1 MWLKLSSTSLDL
13 HFIRKTEGFQGN
25 PQNLQM
31 PIMGIQ
37 SHLLLF
43 YEKGE
48 CTPPKGQGR
57 RLLGDLTHSVRVL
70 LFLPPQSSLSSA
82 ALPKVLNKFL
92 KPPFTAIFYY
102 SQPSWKSWQHS
113 LCQLSFLPHSYS
125 STQSNLTFA
134 YSIKTFWPRSS
145 LPPYHQIQPSQ
156 QTFRYA
162 PYRNLLSPLGS
173 LKATVLDFL
182 PLSDWPI
189 PRLFCQ
195 IILLYTNPKW
205 RSSPELCAGHLLPL
219 FYALCLGDLIYAHSF
234 HAYKP

>member
-13 HFIRKTEGFQGN
+13 HFVRKTEGFQGN

-37 SHLLLF
+37 SHLLF

-48 CTPPKGQGR
+48 CVPHQKAKAGAC
-57 RLLGDLTHSVRVL
+57 LGILLTHSVSVL
-70 LFLPPQSSLSSA
+70 LFLPPQSSLSSE

-113 LCQLSFLPHSYS
+113 SCQLSFLYS
-125 STQSNLTFA
+125 STRSNLTFA
-134 YSIKTFWPRSS
+134 YSVKTFWPRSS

-156 QTFRYA
+156 QTFSYVPTETYSLLLA
-162 PYRNLLSPLGS
+162 PWRPQFWIFSPFLSGPFPGS
-173 LKATVLDFL
+173 FV
-182 PLSDWPI
+182 
-189 PRLFCQ
+189 
-195 IILLYTNPKW
+195 
-205 RSSPELCAGHLLPL
+205 RSSSFTQIPNEGAPQSSALATYSPY
-219 FYALCLGDLIYAHSF
+219 FMPYA
-234 HAYKP
+234 